1 MARNRKLITDRD
13 LQEAMENETP
23 IRVFRDDAIVDSG
36 GIISRFDDQIVVIIS
51 GVGDIAYHRRDRCEF
66 FEMPAR

>member
-13 LQEAMENETP
+13 LQEAMERETP

-51 GVGDIAYHRRDRCEF
+51 GIGDVAYHRRDRCEF